1 MLTPIILRAVEITMP
16 AHYQFIL
23 SIPVADRPA
32 HLRNCLESIHQ
43 QIVRYGYDGGI
54 TITMPCAPGIRL
66 VSHWSKL
73 DSKTHCR
80 LLVVSHVLCISVGEA
95 LALYFL
101 FIGVAVATG
110 L

>member
-1 MLTPIILRAVEITMP
+1 VIELIQSGGGL
-16 AHYQFIL
+16 
-23 SIPVADRPA
+23 DRCQNA
-32 HLRNCLESIHQ
+32 FHSKFQNHFSGRN
-43 QIVRYGYDGGI
+43 G
-54 TITMPCAPGIRL
+54 
-66 VSHWSKL
+66 HWSKL
-73 DSKTHCR
+73 DSKTHYR